1 VLSVSAFGQSNISAT
16 AGGPRQ
22 VQTGAQFAVE
32 FAVNVRP
39 ESIQPPDFKGFAVV
53 GGPMV
58 SSSRNISIVNGRMQ
72 EEASYTYT
80 YYLQGLRA
88 GVFPVGA
95 ATFSIQGKSYATNT
109 LSIEVVQGPSSPA
122 SGSTPA
128 RPQAQS
134 AAPAATGQKI
144 FLRTLLDKTTV
155 YQGEPISATI
165 KLYSSTQISQTTD
178 ATFPPFDGFYAHEV
192 KIPLPDHLDPEE
204 VDGATYGSAVIR
216 KYTLFPQKSGKIVI
230 AAPSMKVVV
239 PQRIAPSA
247 SSFWDDFFGSSVQPV
262 EMDVPGTSRTV
273 QVLPLPEGKPES
285 FTGAVGT
292 FTIKATLD
300 KLQARTND
308 ALTFVLTVS
317 GSGNLR
323 LIEAPAVSF
332 PPDFEVYD
340 PKTTVQA
347 GATDVSGYK
356 TFEYLIIPRH
366 SGSYSIPGVAFSY
379 FDPTARQ
386 YKTLLSEGFTLDIA
400 KGEDQGT
407 GPAVVRGVDR
417 EDVRFLGKDIRYIKT
432 VKYAAS
438 RGENLFFGSIA
449 FWLWYLIPALLS
461 GAALWWRRRYIRIYS
476 DQTLRKH
483 LHASKFAAR
492 RLKKAR
498 SFLDANQRES
508 FLEELSRALW
518 GYLGDKL
525 NIPVSELSRDAAMQ
539 ALRERGV
546 SEEAVMEW
554 VVLID
559 TAEFARYAPAVAGQ
573 DLPQVYDR
581 AVSLISRIQKELT
594 K

>member
-1 VLSVSAFGQSNISAT
+1 
-16 AGGPRQ
+16 
-22 VQTGAQFAVE
+22 
-32 FAVNVRP
+32 
-39 ESIQPPDFKGFAVV
+39 
-53 GGPMV
+53 
-58 SSSRNISIVNGRMQ
+58 
-72 EEASYTYT
+72 
-80 YYLQGLRA
+80 
-88 GVFPVGA
+88 
-95 ATFSIQGKSYATNT
+95 
-109 LSIEVVQGPSSPA
+109 
-122 SGSTPA
+122 
-128 RPQAQS
+128 
-134 AAPAATGQKI
+134 
-144 FLRTLLDKTTV
+144 
-155 YQGEPISATI
+155 
-165 KLYSSTQISQTTD
+165 
-178 ATFPPFDGFYAHEV
+178 
-192 KIPLPDHLDPEE
+192 
-204 VDGATYGSAVIR
+204 
-216 KYTLFPQKSGKIVI
+216 
-230 AAPSMKVVV
+230 
-239 PQRIAPSA
+239 
-247 SSFWDDFFGSSVQPV
+247 
-262 EMDVPGTSRTV
+262 MDVPGTSRTV

-340 PKTTVQA
+340 PKTTVPA

-366 SGSYSIPGVAFSY
+366 SGTYSIPGVAFSY

-476 DQTLRKH
+476 DQTS
-483 LHASKFAAR
+483 ASNACSKFAAR
-492 RLKKAR
+492 KLKKPVLSGR
-498 SFLDANQRES
+498 NQRES
-508 FLEELSRALW
+508 FLKSFPPFGLLEITEYSCFALSRTLH
-518 GYLGDKL
+518 
-525 NIPVSELSRDAAMQ
+525 
-539 ALRERGV
+539 
-546 SEEAVMEW
+546 
-554 VVLID
+554 
-559 TAEFARYAPAVAGQ
+559 AG
-573 DLPQVYDR
+573 P
-581 AVSLISRIQKELT
+581 S
-594 K
+594 